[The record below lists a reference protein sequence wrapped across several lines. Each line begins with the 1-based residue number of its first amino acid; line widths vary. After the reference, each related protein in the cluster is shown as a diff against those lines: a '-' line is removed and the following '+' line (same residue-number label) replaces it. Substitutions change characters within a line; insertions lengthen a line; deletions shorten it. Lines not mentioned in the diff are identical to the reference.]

1 MRLVSTAALL
11 CAVSAAPALA
21 QSRDQA
27 EAATR
32 ALQNPVVQ
40 EGLAGVVSQIA
51 GIVLDTK
58 VGPLAHYADPED
70 DIRATDTLRDI
81 ERRRDPGFEQRL
93 HDDSRRAVAVT
104 GVAAQDA
111 LAMSASLEDTAARLR
126 AALAPLRQAIAGYDD
141 K

>member
-1 MRLVSTAALL
+1 MRLAATAAIL
-11 CAVSAAPALA
+11 CVAAAPAMA
-21 QSRDQA
+21 QSRGQA

-32 ALQNPVVQ
+32 ALQNPMVQ

-58 VGPLAHYADPED
+58 VGPLAHYAGPED
-70 DIRATDTLRDI
+70 DVRAGDTLRDI

-93 HDDSRRAVAVT
+93 HADTRHAVAAT
-104 GVAAQDA
+104 AAAAQDA